1 QQERR
6 KGFDLGQPPLQR
18 VRLLR
23 LGEDRYQLI
32 WTYHHI
38 LIDGWS
44 TSQLFGE
51 ILELYSGGSLPPA
64 VPYRH
69 YIAWLRAR
77 DGKAS
82 EAFWRRQLA
91 RMDEPTYLA
100 DAFNAAREG

>member
-1 QQERR
+1 
-6 KGFDLGQPPLQR
+6 
-18 VRLLR
+18 
-23 LGEDRYQLI
+23 
-32 WTYHHI
+32 
-38 LIDGWS
+38 
-44 TSQLFGE
+44 GE

-91 RMDEPTYLA
+91 RMDEPTYL
-100 DAFNAAREG
+100 